1 MRALI
6 VKQPPVDLSLLIG
19 DCVHNMRAALDHIA
33 YQLAI
38 NCMETLSESEA
49 KSIEFPII
57 SNPDDFDRM
66 TKKGKPAYGTGLA
79 KIQYADPAVRP
90 LIEAMQPYNGGDW
103 ELLALLHDLD
113 RIDKHRELAL
123 SIAMSQS
130 IEVDCGDNARLQ
142 TFSFEPPDR
151 VEHDDVLCRF
161 RCVHKRGRKG
171 KNEAKANATFTVA
184 LREGPEGWAIVEQL
198 CAIDDLI
205 RDRVIPPL
213 APFLDA

>member
-1 MRALI
+1 
-6 VKQPPVDLSLLIG
+6 
-19 DCVHNMRAALDHIA
+19 MRAALDHIA

-38 NCMETLSESEA
+38 NYTKTLSDSEA

-57 SNPDDFDRM
+57 SNPDNFSRM
-66 TKKGKPAYGTGLA
+66 TKKGEPAYGTGLA
-79 KIQYADPAVRP
+79 KVQYADPATRP

-113 RIDKHRELAL
+113 RVDKHRELTL
-123 SIAMSQS
+123 SAAMSQS

-142 TFSFEPPDR
+142 MFSFEPPGR

-171 KNEAKANATFTVA
+171 KIKPKANATFTVA
-184 LREGPEGWAIVEQL
+184 LKEGPEGWAIVDQL
-198 CAIDDLI
+198 GAMDELI
-205 RDRVIPPL
+205 RDRVIQPL
-213 APFLDA
+213 IPFLDAPN